1 MPELL
6 RVEHLYAGYDGTDII
21 KDISFSL
28 DENEILGIV
37 GESGSGKSTL
47 IKALA
52 QIQGMNVN
60 ISSGNITF
68 EDRDFLN
75 MSWQEKRKLHGS
87 RLSMVFQNAES
98 SLNPIR
104 KLGVQ
109 FYETINAHKAMDKKS
124 AKELSEQVL
133 VSLGLNDT
141 DRILT
146 SYPFELSGGMAQRTA
161 IALAVI
167 LGPKLILADEPTSA
181 LDATIQKQVVEELM
195 LLRERFNTAIIIIT
209 HNIGVVK
216 KMADNVAVMYEG
228 RIVEYGTKER
238 VINSPRHEYT
248 KKLLAAVQV
257 YKNCYKAAND
267 R

>member
-1 MPELL
+1 
-6 RVEHLYAGYDGTDII
+6 
-21 KDISFSL
+21 
-28 DENEILGIV
+28 
-37 GESGSGKSTL
+37 
-47 IKALA
+47 
-52 QIQGMNVN
+52 
-60 ISSGNITF
+60 
-68 EDRDFLN
+68 

-124 AKELSEQVL
+124 AKELSKQIL

-146 SYPFELSGGMAQRTA
+146 SYPFKLSGGMAQRTA

-195 LLRERFNTAIIIIT
+195 LL
-209 HNIGVVK
+209 
-216 KMADNVAVMYEG
+216 
-228 RIVEYGTKER
+228 KEK
-238 VINSPRHEYT
+238 I
-248 KKLLAAVQV
+248 
-257 YKNCYKAAND
+257 
-267 R
+267 